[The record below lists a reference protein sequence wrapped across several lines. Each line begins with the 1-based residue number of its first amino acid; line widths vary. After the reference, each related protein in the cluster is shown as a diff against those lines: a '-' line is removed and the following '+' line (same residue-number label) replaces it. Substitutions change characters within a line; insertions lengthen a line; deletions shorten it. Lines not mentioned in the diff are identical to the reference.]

1 VRADEICQLVL
12 RTCKAEG
19 VADAVVA
26 VTQSENTMVRF
37 SNNQITVMNA
47 LQEASAFIY
56 VADSGRKAGTN
67 VADLSKRTLV
77 NTSKKIVESAKRG
90 PAGDVTAPLPKG
102 PFNYEPTLLENN
114 PVPMEAKKLVSY
126 VKEGI
131 DAALGQGAERVAGSL
146 IADNSRV
153 TLQTSAGAFGVTKK
167 SSLELSLR
175 AFQSSLASGHAVRIA
190 GSEQDFRPSEAG
202 EEAGRMAVLAK
213 DPVNIEP
220 GQYKAVLGPLVFA
233 DLVQHTGRMASAFSV
248 DAGFSFLTGKMG
260 QKVCSEQLTV
270 CDDATMPGAYGSY
283 AFDSEGLPTRRT
295 AIIEKGVLKS
305 YLHNSA
311 TAKKFGVESTANAGL
326 VAPHAFNLT
335 VDAGTRSVDELIR
348 SVDKGI
354 YVTNNWYLRYQNMQ
368 TGDFSTIPRD
378 AMFLIENGQIGK
390 SIKEMR
396 ISDNVLRIL
405 SDTSA
410 LSTERKWI
418 KWWEVEIPVLAPTAL
433 VNDLRFTRSRM

>member
-1 VRADEICQLVL
+1 
-12 RTCKAEG
+12 
-19 VADAVVA
+19 
-26 VTQSENTMVRF
+26 
-37 SNNQITVMNA
+37 
-47 LQEASAFIY
+47 
-56 VADSGRKAGTN
+56 
-67 VADLSKRTLV
+67 
-77 NTSKKIVESAKRG
+77 
-90 PAGDVTAPLPKG
+90 
-102 PFNYEPTLLENN
+102 
-114 PVPMEAKKLVSY
+114 
-126 VKEGI
+126 
-131 DAALGQGAERVAGSL
+131 VAGSL

-153 TLQTSAGAFGVTKK
+153 TLQTSAGAFGVAKK

-175 AFQSSLASGHAVRIA
+175 AFQSSLASGHAVRIS

-220 GQYKAVLGPLVFA
+220 GQYEAVLGPLVFA
-233 DLVQHTGRMASAFSV
+233 DLVQHAGRMASAFSV

-270 CDDATMPGAYGSY
+270 CDDATLPGAYGSY

-326 VAPHAFNLT
+326 IAPHAFNLT